1 MIESRSSRITGGS
14 FPDAAFFLLV
24 VKRFPINF
32 VNGGS
37 CNAHVARLSGHEEIN
52 IVNRAVGGFHID
64 AGEIFAA
71 AETGNRIIVDP
82 DQIKREIFASI
93 VDVKLFICGSSAP
106 ASDVPFD
113 PSGDVSAADLPYRG
127 ALRKWFCLRE
137 R

>member
-1 MIESRSSRITGGS
+1 MIESRSSRSTGGS
-14 FPDAAFFLLV
+14 FPDAAFFLPV
-24 VKRFPINF
+24 VKRLPVNF

-37 CNAHVARLSGHEEIN
+37 CNPHAARLSGHEEIN
-52 IVNRAVGGFHID
+52 VVNRAVGGSHID

-71 AETGNRIIVDP
+71 AETGNRIIVDL
-82 DQIKREIFASI
+82 DQIKCEIFVPI
-93 VDVKLFICGSSAP
+93 VDVKLFISGSSAL

-113 PSGDVSAADLPYRG
+113 PRGDVRPADLPYRG